1 MTQTKPAHAN
11 LSIDEMPWLELIDSA
26 PIDLPCDDGAAIES
40 PWHTANEPLLK
51 QEADLRVL
59 RSEETQP

>member
-11 LSIDEMPWLELIDSA
+11 LSIDEML
-26 PIDLPCDDGAAIES
+26 CDDGAAIES

-51 QEADLRVL
+51 QEADLRAL
-59 RSEETQP
+59 RGEETQL